1 MGKAAR
7 KMKKKQEQAERAE
20 MRQENAHWEAVLAD
34 QMAAGEYTAAIET
47 LAKLIQGNGFKPEF
61 MYDAAY
67 AYFMVGD
74 YERAGEW
81 INNTL
86 SCAPGHISVRILLA
100 RLLMMQ
106 ERSDDGLAVL
116 EFVLEKSGDSLTAAQ
131 RKEIEEVL
139 TFGGDVDREKARRDY
154 PRIAAFLKWEAPP
167 AGTKD
172 VSQIL
177 ASLRQKVAA
186 AGAAAG
192 EAVEEAAAAVKPMA
206 KAGVAAAEEAV
217 AAAKPVLEAGA
228 AAVAKK
234 PADILASLKER
245 LAAVREGKAEDVSE
259 PAGTPPLSDVS
270 AAEKTK
276 QEVLQTAL
284 PAVQKAERLNA
295 FAAGY
300 YAKGDLAAAEFL
312 LQAALELDAA
322 DAILRNMALT
332 QQEAGRGEEAIQTA
346 SRMKMA
352 DFSLLRLLRQR

>member
-47 LAKLIQGNGFKPEF
+47 LAKLIQGNDVKPEF

-74 YERAGEW
+74 YERAGAW

-86 SCAPGHISVRILLA
+86 SFAPGHISVRILLA

-106 ERSDDGLAVL
+106 GRSDDGLAVL
-116 EFVLEKSGDSLTAAQ
+116 EFVLEKSGDSLTAPQ
-131 RKEIEEVL
+131 RKEIEEAL
-139 TFGGDVDREKARRDY
+139 AFGGDVDREKARRDY

-186 AGAAAG
+186 AG
-192 EAVEEAAAAVKPMA
+192 ETVEEAAAAVKPMA
-206 KAGVAAAEEAV
+206 KAGVMAAGEAV

-245 LAAVREGKAEDVSE
+245 LAAVREGKAEDAPE
-259 PAGTPPLSDVS
+259 PAETPPLSDVS

-276 QEVLQTAL
+276 QDVLQTAL

-322 DAILRNMALT
+322 DAILRNMALV
-332 QQEAGRGEEAIQTA
+332 QQESGRRKEAIQTA
-346 SRMKMA
+346 SQMKMA
-352 DFSLLRLLRQR
+352 DFSLLRLLRQG

>member
-47 LAKLIQGNGFKPEF
+47 LAKLIQGNDVKPEF

-74 YERAGEW
+74 YERAGAW

-86 SCAPGHISVRILLA
+86 SFAPGHISVRILLA

-106 ERSDDGLAVL
+106 GRSDDGVAVL

-131 RKEIEEVL
+131 RKEIEEALV
-139 TFGGDVDREKARRDY
+139 FGGDVDREKVRRDY

-177 ASLRQKVAA
+177 ASLRQKVAV
-186 AGAAAG
+186 AG

-206 KAGVAAAEEAV
+206 KAGVMAAGEAV

-245 LAAVREGKAEDVSE
+245 LAAVREGKAEDAPE
-259 PAGTPPLSDVS
+259 PAETPPLSDVS

-276 QEVLQTAL
+276 QDVLQTAL

-322 DAILRNMALT
+322 DAILRNMALV
-332 QQEAGRGEEAIQTA
+332 QQESGRRKEAIQTA
-346 SRMKMA
+346 SQMKMA
-352 DFSLLRLLRQR
+352 DFTLLRLLRQG

>member
-47 LAKLIQGNGFKPEF
+47 LAKLIHGNDVKPEF

-74 YERAGEW
+74 YERAGAW

-86 SCAPGHISVRILLA
+86 SFAPGHISVRILLA
-100 RLLMMQ
+100 RLLMIQ
-106 ERSDDGLAVL
+106 GRSDDGLAVL

-131 RKEIEEVL
+131 RKEIEEAL
-139 TFGGDVDREKARRDY
+139 AFGGDVDREKARRDY

-186 AGAAAG
+186 AG

-206 KAGVAAAEEAV
+206 KAGVMAAGEAV

-245 LAAVREGKAEDVSE
+245 LAAVREGKAEDASE
-259 PAGTPPLSDVS
+259 PAETPPLSDVS

-276 QEVLQTAL
+276 QDVLQTAL

-322 DAILRNMALT
+322 DAILRNMALV
-332 QQEAGRGEEAIQTA
+332 QQESGRRKEAIQTA
-346 SRMKMA
+346 SQMKMA
-352 DFSLLRLLRQR
+352 DFTLLRLLRQG